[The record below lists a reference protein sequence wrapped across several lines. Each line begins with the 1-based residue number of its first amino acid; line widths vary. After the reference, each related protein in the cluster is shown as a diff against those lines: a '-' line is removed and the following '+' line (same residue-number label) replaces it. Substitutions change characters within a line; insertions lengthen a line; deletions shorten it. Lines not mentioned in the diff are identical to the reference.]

1 MPDFVPV
8 KALKKE
14 PLRASCAID
23 CAQHCPMDI
32 LLEELHEMGDV
43 DVLVVGVGEC
53 AYYSRKMPFSGGRRN
68 WAYQL
73 EDREIIFGELS
84 GLDAALA
91 RLAEDNRAA
100 VCISTCVPSIMHLAV
115 PELIARKYPSV
126 ACVEAPSFQG
136 ISPTDSLETLYCAL
150 LAGAPAGQDAGVAV
164 WDEAPAGLAALRER
178 LRAGVHIVR
187 SRRFLGLLRERE
199 RAGAGVWLDD
209 YSFHPLDWYARHA
222 QTLRLPGGTLEAMD
236 VLTRALAARGP
247 LALRGPFA
255 YEFALYLCHAGAQV
269 RRVSFGDFHRYAYER
284 CLKLPEGILVC
295 PENGALEAVPG
306 ETALDFTPDS
316 EEIARLRGSGRL
328 LFLLRRAEEI
338 CH

>member
-150 LAGAPAGQDAGVAV
+150 LAGC
-164 WDEAPAGLAALRER
+164 
-178 LRAGVHIVR
+178 
-187 SRRFLGLLRERE
+187 LLYTSPSPR
-199 RAGAGVWLDD
+199 DC
-209 YSFHPLDWYARHA
+209 S
-222 QTLRLPGGTLEAMD
+222 
-236 VLTRALAARGP
+236 
-247 LALRGPFA
+247 
-255 YEFALYLCHAGAQV
+255 
-269 RRVSFGDFHRYAYER
+269 
-284 CLKLPEGILVC
+284 
-295 PENGALEAVPG
+295 
-306 ETALDFTPDS
+306 
-316 EEIARLRGSGRL
+316 
-328 LFLLRRAEEI
+328 
-338 CH
+338 